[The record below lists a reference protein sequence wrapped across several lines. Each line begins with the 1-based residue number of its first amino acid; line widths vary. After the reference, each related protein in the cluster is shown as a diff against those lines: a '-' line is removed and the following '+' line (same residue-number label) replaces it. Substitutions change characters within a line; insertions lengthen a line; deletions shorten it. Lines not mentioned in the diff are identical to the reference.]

1 MEAKLLIRRKV
12 VYPDTAIAEF
22 VVWQLPQAD
31 PERPHGYKY
40 RFYYGKHGQR
50 LVGYD
55 NERGKGDHRHYIET
69 ELAYEFVSI
78 HQLLADFERDI
89 VTLRGKDNE

>member
-1 MEAKLLIRRKV
+1 MKAKLLIRRKV
-12 VYPDTAIAEF
+12 VYADTAVAEL
-22 VVWQLPQAD
+22 VVWQLPKVD

-55 NERGKGDHRHYIET
+55 NERGKGDHRHYMGT
-69 ELAYEFVSI
+69 VSGYVFTSI
-78 HQLLADFERDI
+78 HQLLTDFERDI
-89 VTLRGKDNE
+89 VTFRGKDNE